1 MLDLPIKDSIVRTCF
16 VFVLNLLMER
26 LTLNI
31 VGMLALPMKDSIIRT
46 CFVFVLN
53 LLIKRITY
61 MHIKYCMYASLIP
74 ACRGLL
80 HIYRYILQ
88 LVLVCHI
95 RLSPMKIQL

>member
-1 MLDLPIKDSIVRTCF
+1 
-16 VFVLNLLMER
+16 MER

-95 RLSPMKIQL
+95 HLSPMKIQL